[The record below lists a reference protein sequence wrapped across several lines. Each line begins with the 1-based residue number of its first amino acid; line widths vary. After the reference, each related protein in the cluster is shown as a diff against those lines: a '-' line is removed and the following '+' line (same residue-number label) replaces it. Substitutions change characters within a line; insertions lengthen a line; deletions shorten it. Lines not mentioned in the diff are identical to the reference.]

1 MLATSDIAD
10 LFHSMRIAYGGQWKH
25 GADAVETWRRAL
37 SRFDA
42 PDVHRA
48 ANGAIERY
56 VNHPPTLPQFLE
68 LLRPAQRPNTYLPA
82 PQIEPRRAGANRVL
96 LLVLMLV
103 EGVDRRTLANL
114 VALKNA
120 LLEEPDMTA
129 REMERQLTELA
140 ENHDRE
146 AKARETEEEREKFC
160 RRQGIAFVPRRQA
173 ATYGRSC

>member
-42 PDVHRA
+42 PAVHRA

-82 PQIEPRRAGANRVL
+82 PQMDPRKVGANKVL
-96 LLVLMLV
+96 LRLLVAV
-103 EGVDRRTLANL
+103 GGVDARCLENL

-129 REMERQLTELA
+129 SEMERQLLDLA
-140 ENHDRE
+140 SKHDHEARARE
-146 AKARETEEEREKFC
+146 AEHARETYC
-160 RRQGIAFVPRRQA
+160 RRQGIPYVAQP
-173 ATYGRSC
+173 C